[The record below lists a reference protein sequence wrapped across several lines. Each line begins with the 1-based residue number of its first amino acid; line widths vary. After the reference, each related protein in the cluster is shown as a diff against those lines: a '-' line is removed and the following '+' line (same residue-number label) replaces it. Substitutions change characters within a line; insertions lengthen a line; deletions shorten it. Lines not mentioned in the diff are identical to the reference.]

1 MDKSSPNVK
10 GLVEELDKLYTNSVL
25 EHSRDTEFGEEE
37 DEDANRLPDAILV
50 IDLNSR
56 EPLAAFVAPS
66 LGFPKPTFLPVFK
79 SMSKAQEEYLTGS
92 KYDMDSEHSNHF
104 SQDWTKALLSHC
116 QTLLVQELGMSL
128 GKINLQVSV
137 TSRSDASERDK
148 FLLLQ
153 AVQDA
158 GYEAPQLQ
166 LIPTVKAVAIAAFR
180 GYGERED
187 DIGTYTR
194 QRETWKLGDNV
205 LAICHNGD
213 VIDIQSYSF
222 SRAAVIE
229 KSVEPRLKLE
239 EIVSGSTVHS
249 RRLAEQQFTKW
260 LENVF
265 GKALLLGPRR
275 SLEPEGELMSAF
287 ARAVQ
292 DYEPRKHEEYRFPLK
307 IPSPGDNAPYDSDH
321 NCCVVPDSKMQ
332 EFCKPTIDSLLD
344 VLDDNHTRMGNREK
358 AIDKILFAEPGGF
371 SPYLK
376 DYVKNWGEGM
386 GIINMQNN
394 LIVGFLEHELK

>member
-1 MDKSSPNVK
+1 MDKSSPNVER
-10 GLVEELDKLYTNSVL
+10 LVEELDKHYTNSVL
-25 EHSRDTEFGEEE
+25 EHSRDTEFREEE

-50 IDLNSR
+50 VDLNSR
-56 EPLAAFVAPS
+56 EPLAAFIAPS

-79 SMSKAQEEYLTGS
+79 SMSKAQEAYLTGS
-92 KYDMDSEHSNHF
+92 KYDMDSKHSNQF
-104 SQDWTKALLSHC
+104 SQEWTKALLSHC
-116 QTLLVQELGMSL
+116 QTLLVQELGKSL
-128 GKINLQVSV
+128 EKINLQVSV

-153 AVQDA
+153 AAQDA
-158 GYEAPQLQ
+158 GYKAPQLQ

-187 DIGTYTR
+187 DIGTYSR

-222 SRAAVIE
+222 SSAAVIE

-239 EIVSGSTVHS
+239 EIVSGSAVHS
-249 RRLAEQQFTKW
+249 RRLAEQQFIKW

-265 GKALLLGPRR
+265 GKELLESR
-275 SLEPEGELMSAF
+275 SLEPEGRLMSAF

-292 DYEPRKHEEYRFPLK
+292 DYEPRKHEEYKFPLK
-307 IPSPGDNAPYDSDH
+307 IPSPGGNAPYDSDN

-332 EFCKPTIDSLLD
+332 EFYKSTIDSLLD
-344 VLDDNHTRMGNREK
+344 VLDDNQTRMGNREK
-358 AIDKILFAEPGGF
+358 AIDKILFAEPGGL

-376 DYVKNWGEGM
+376 DYVTNWGEGM
-386 GIINMQNN
+386 GIINMQND

>member
-1 MDKSSPNVK
+1 MDKSSPNVE
-10 GLVEELDKLYTNSVL
+10 GLVEELDKLYTNAVL

-66 LGFPKPTFLPVFK
+66 LGIPKPTFLPVFK
-79 SMSKAQEEYLTGS
+79 SMSKAQEAYLTDS
-92 KYDMDSEHSNHF
+92 KYDMDSEHSNQF
-104 SQDWTKALLSHC
+104 SQEWTKALLSHC

-128 GKINLQVSV
+128 EKINLQVSV
-137 TSRSDASERDK
+137 TSRSDASERDI

-158 GYEAPQLQ
+158 GYKAPQLR
-166 LIPTVKAVAIAAFR
+166 LVPTVKAVAIAAFR
-180 GYGERED
+180 GYGERDD
-187 DIGTYTR
+187 DISTYTR

-205 LAICHNGD
+205 LVICHNGD

-249 RRLAEQQFTKW
+249 RRLAEQKFTKW
-260 LENVF
+260 LENFF
-265 GKALLLGPRR
+265 GKALLGSRR

-307 IPSPGDNAPYDSDH
+307 IPSTAGNAPYDSDH

-332 EFCKPTIDSLLD
+332 EFCKPTIDSLLG
-344 VLDDNHTRMGNREK
+344 VLEDNHTRMGNREK
-358 AIDKILFAEPGGF
+358 AIDKILFAEPRGF

-376 DYVKNWGEGM
+376 DYITDWGRGM
-386 GIINMQNN
+386 GIINMGNDF
-394 LIVGFLEHELK
+394 IVGFMEHELK